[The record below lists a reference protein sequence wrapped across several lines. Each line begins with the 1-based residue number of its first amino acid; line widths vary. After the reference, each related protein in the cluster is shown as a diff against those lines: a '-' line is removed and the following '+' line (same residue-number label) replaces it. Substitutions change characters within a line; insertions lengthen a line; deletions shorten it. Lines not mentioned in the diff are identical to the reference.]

1 MSIDP
6 LPVSPNQVDSDAM
19 RTKINELISD
29 NSSVTVGNTP
39 PASPEEGYLWFDED
53 NAATYVYVGDPT
65 NAWIQS
71 NSDAGSSAPENIVQS
86 NATTSADGLMSSED
100 KTKLDAIPLT
110 SAVNMII
117 PTIYDGSYN
126 GTTEKFRPGENAT
139 CQVIFVKQANWSYP
153 KLYLRC
159 TNHTR
164 TELNLFTN
172 EQQAIVEDYRIGTNG
187 NT

>member
-1 MSIDP
+1 MSINP

-39 PASPEEGYLWFDED
+39 PASPEEGYLWLDVD
-53 NAATYVYVGDPT
+53 NATTYVYVGNPT

-71 NSDAGSSAPENIVQS
+71 NSAAGSSDIVQS

-110 SAVNMII
+110 GAVNMTV

-126 GTTEKFRPGENAT
+126 GTTEKFRPGENAN
-139 CQVIFVKQANWSYP
+139 CEVIFVKQTNWTYP

-164 TELNLFTN
+164 TELNPFTN
-172 EQQAIVEDYRIGTNG
+172 EQQAIVEDYRIGTNSD
-187 NT
+187 T